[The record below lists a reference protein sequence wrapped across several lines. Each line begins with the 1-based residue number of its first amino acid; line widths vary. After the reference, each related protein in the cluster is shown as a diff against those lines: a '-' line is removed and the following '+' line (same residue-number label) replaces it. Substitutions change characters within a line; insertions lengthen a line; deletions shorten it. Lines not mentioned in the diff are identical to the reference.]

1 MSFRQ
6 GFRVDVLEGARIAVF
21 SLRANRM
28 RTVLTTLGIGIGVAT
43 LLAIVGIIQGLNASF
58 EKQLA
63 TLGANTVFISK
74 YPWMIKGNW
83 WLYRN
88 RKNFTLEQVAA
99 VRAQAD
105 FITAISPA
113 VMRTSDV
120 AHGALQV
127 SNVRINGVW
136 SDYLAIGN
144 YEVVSGRFLTRA
156 DEEVNRAVTVLG
168 ADVAASLF
176 PSISPL
182 GQTVRIDGRPFQ
194 VVGTLG
200 RKGKVV
206 AENMDMSV
214 FMPFKTFNS
223 HFGKGRP
230 MQIAIAVA
238 DAGQMAKV
246 EDQLV
251 GIMRRVRATP
261 PGQPDDFNVNRT
273 DSLAATYEQLTG
285 ALYAVATGVGLIT
298 LLVGGIGIMNIMLVS
313 VRERT
318 REIGVRRALGAR
330 QRTIVLQFLMEASSV
345 SAVGGLLGT
354 TVGLGT
360 AKLVSLVTPLA
371 ADVRPGTVVGGVA
384 FAALVGLLFGIW
396 PAARAAKLDPVEALR
411 YE

>member
-1 MSFRQ
+1 MKFGQ
-6 GFRVDVLEGARIAVF
+6 VFRVDVLEGARIAVF

-43 LLAIVGIIQGLNASF
+43 LLAIVGIIQGLNTSF
-58 EKQLA
+58 DKQLS
-63 TLGANTVFISK
+63 TLGANTIYVSK
-74 YPWMIKGNW
+74 FPWMIKGNW
-83 WLYRN
+83 WVFRN
-88 RKNFTLEQVAA
+88 RKNLTLEQVAQL
-99 VRAQAD
+99 RQQAD

-113 VMRTSDV
+113 VLRTSDV
-120 AHGALQV
+120 AHGAEQV
-127 SNVRINGVW
+127 SNVRVNGVW
-136 SDYLAIGN
+136 SDYLTIGN

-156 DEEVNRAVTVLG
+156 DEEVNRPVVVIG
-168 ADVAASLF
+168 ADVAATLF
-176 PSISPL
+176 AGISPL
-182 GQTVRIDGRPFQ
+182 GQTVRIDGRAFQ

-206 AENMDMSV
+206 SENMDLSV
-214 FMPFKTFNS
+214 FMPFKTFNTT
-223 HFGKGRP
+223 FGKGRP

-238 DAGQMAKV
+238 DAGQIRKA

-251 GIMRRVRATP
+251 GILRRVRSTP
-261 PGQPDDFNVNRT
+261 PGQPDDFSINRPDT
-273 DSLAATYEQLTG
+273 LAATYQQLTG

-330 QRTIVLQFLMEASSV
+330 QRTIILQFLMEASSV

-371 ADVRPGTVVGGVA
+371 ADVRPGTVLGGVA
-384 FAALVGLLFGIW
+384 FSALVGLLFGIW
-396 PAARAAKLDPVEALR
+396 PAARAARLDPVEALR

>member
-1 MSFRQ
+1 
-6 GFRVDVLEGARIAVF
+6 
-21 SLRANRM
+21 M

-43 LLAIVGIIQGLNASF
+43 LLAIVGIIQGLNTSF
-58 EKQLA
+58 EKQLS
-63 TLGANTVFISK
+63 TLGANTIYVSK
-74 YPWMIKGNW
+74 FPWMIKGNW
-83 WLYRN
+83 WVFRN
-88 RKNFTLEQVAA
+88 RKNLTLEQVAQL
-99 VRAQAD
+99 RQQAD

-113 VMRTSDV
+113 VLRTSDV
-120 AHGALQV
+120 AHGAQQV
-127 SNVRINGVW
+127 SNVRVNGVW
-136 SDYLAIGN
+136 SDYLTIGN

-156 DEEVNRAVTVLG
+156 DEEVNRPVAVIG
-168 ADVAASLF
+168 AEVAATLF
-176 PSISPL
+176 PSFSPL

-194 VVGTLG
+194 VVGTLA

-206 AENMDMSV
+206 SENMDLSV
-214 FMPFKTFNS
+214 FLPFKTFNAT
-223 HFGKGRP
+223 FGKGRP

-238 DAGQMAKV
+238 DAGKIHQA

-251 GIMRRVRATP
+251 GILRRVRSTP
-261 PGQPDDFNVNRT
+261 PGQPDDFSINRPDT
-273 DSLAATYEQLTG
+273 LAATYEQLTG

-330 QRTIVLQFLMEASSV
+330 RRTIILQFLMEASSV

-371 ADVRPGTVVGGVA
+371 ADVRPGTVLGGVA
-384 FAALVGLLFGIW
+384 FSALVGLLFGIW
-396 PAARAAKLDPVEALR
+396 PAARAARLDPVEALR

>member
-1 MSFRQ
+1 MKFSHR
-6 GFRVDVLEGARIAVF
+6 FRVDVLEGARIAVF

-43 LLAIVGIIQGLNASF
+43 LLAIVGIIQGLNTSF
-58 EKQLA
+58 DKQLA
-63 TLGANTVFISK
+63 TLGANTIYVSK
-74 YPWMIKGNW
+74 FPWMIKGNW
-83 WLYRN
+83 WVFRN
-88 RKNFTLEQVAA
+88 RKNLTLEQVAQ
-99 VRAQAD
+99 VRQQAD

-113 VMRTSDV
+113 VLRTSDV
-120 AHGALQV
+120 AHGAMQV
-127 SNVRINGVW
+127 SNVRVNGVW
-136 SDYLAIGN
+136 SDYLTIGN

-156 DEEVNRAVTVLG
+156 DEEVNRPVTVLG
-168 ADVAASLF
+168 AEVAATLF
-176 PSISPL
+176 PSVSPL
-182 GQTVRIDGRPFQ
+182 GQTVRIDGKPFQ

-206 AENMDMSV
+206 SENMDLAV
-214 FMPFKTFNS
+214 YMPFKTFNS
-223 HFGKGRP
+223 SFGKGRP

-238 DAGQMAKV
+238 DAGRIHQA

-251 GIMRRVRATP
+251 GILRRVRSTP
-261 PGQPDDFNVNRT
+261 PGVPDDFSINRPDT
-273 DSLAATYEQLTG
+273 LAATYEQLTG

-330 QRTIVLQFLMEASSV
+330 QRTIVIQFLMEASSV

-371 ADVRPGTVVGGVA
+371 ADVRPSTVLGGVA

-396 PAARAAKLDPVEALR
+396 PAARAARLDPVEALR

>member
-1 MSFRQ
+1 
-6 GFRVDVLEGARIAVF
+6 
-21 SLRANRM
+21 M

-43 LLAIVGIIQGLNASF
+43 LLAIVGIIQGLNTSF
-58 EKQLA
+58 DKQLA
-63 TLGANTVFISK
+63 TLGANTIYVSK
-74 YPWMIKGNW
+74 FPWVIKGNW
-83 WLYRN
+83 WVFRN
-88 RKNFTLEQVAA
+88 RKNLTLEQVAQL
-99 VRAQAD
+99 RQQAD

-113 VMRTSDV
+113 VLRSSDV
-120 AHGALQV
+120 AHGASQV
-127 SNVRINGVW
+127 SNVRVNGVW
-136 SDYLAIGN
+136 SDYLTIGN

-156 DEEVNRAVTVLG
+156 DEEVNRPVTVLG
-168 ADVAASLF
+168 ADVAATLF

-182 GQTVRIDGRPFQ
+182 GQTVRIDGKPFQ

-206 AENMDMSV
+206 SENMDMAV
-214 FMPFKTFNS
+214 YMPFKTFNS
-223 HFGKGRP
+223 SFGKGRP

-238 DAGQMAKV
+238 DAGRIQQA

-251 GIMRRVRATP
+251 GILRRVRATP
-261 PGQPDDFNVNRT
+261 PGAPDDFSLNRPDT
-273 DSLAATYEQLTG
+273 LAATYEQLTG

-330 QRTIVLQFLMEASSV
+330 QRTIVIQFLLEASSV

-371 ADVRPGTVVGGVA
+371 ADVRPSTVLGGVA

-396 PAARAAKLDPVEALR
+396 PAARAARLDPVEALR